1 MLKNYISIALRNI
14 RQNPLYSFINI
25 FSLAIGVAAC
35 LVIFLFITDEKSF
48 DSFHAQKD
56 KIYRLDEVQTF
67 PGTNTQKVALS
78 MPGMAPALKA
88 DFPEVEAVT
97 RFMNRSKLLVSH
109 GDTKSLIPNM
119 AYVDTAFL
127 TMFDFPLLSGDRKS
141 ALSEPYSMV
150 VTEGMALRFFKSSDE
165 ALGSLLKFRDK
176 EYKVT
181 GILRDLPEQTHMK
194 FDALISTATL
204 MAEDKEFNDRW
215 GSNYLNTYVMLQEGA
230 DVAALEAKFPE
241 FMIRHTGEP
250 EINSYYKLYLQRLDE
265 VHLASMDVEHDYNNY
280 RKFNGAYLDLF
291 YLVGGFIL
299 LIAAVNFMNL
309 TTARASHRFKEI
321 GVRKT
326 VGARRT
332 QLFTQFV
339 FESVVLAGMALVL
352 ALLLDIAC
360 LPILSQLIG
369 RPLSIFVFL
378 EEPTYVAA
386 LIAGTLALGVLAGVY
401 PAIYLTSF
409 KMSSALKGGKGDKSV
424 FRSSLVIVQF
434 GLALAMIVSTLI
446 VVQQLT
452 YMKSADIGFDKDQM
466 LLVDMN
472 REANQKF
479 DVVKQE
485 LLQSPYVLGVTASGQ
500 RLGNNFHQ
508 SGFKVKYDSIRNI
521 TPSNVNVEIDFLKV
535 YGIEVIE
542 GRGFSKDVPTDKNLG
557 FVINEAFAK
566 ELAIKDVV
574 GTPAGP
580 GFYHNDSLG
589 TIIGV
594 VKDFNFNSLHFKVNT
609 LAIAVHPEWGYDEM
623 SVKLDKAHIQ
633 EGLAFV
639 KSVWEKHVT
648 GYPFDYSFL
657 DEHFELLYRSDEQMG
672 FVVTIMA
679 ALAILI
685 SCMGL
690 FGLAAITTEKKTKEI
705 GIRKAL
711 GATEQQITLLL
722 SRNFAWLIL
731 ISFVI
736 VSPITWWMLSRWLE
750 GFAFRIDIN
759 PLMFVLGGTV
769 ALAIAMAT
777 ISYHTI
783 RSARANPVK
792 ALRYE

>member
-378 EEPTYVAA
+378 DEPMYVAA
-386 LIAGTLALGVLAGVY
+386 LVAGTLALGVLAGVY

-623 SVKLDKAHIQ
+623 SVKLDKTHIQ

-690 FGLAAITTEKKTKEI
+690 FGLAAI
-705 GIRKAL
+705 GR
-711 GATEQQITLLL
+711 
-722 SRNFAWLIL
+722 
-731 ISFVI
+731 
-736 VSPITWWMLSRWLE
+736 
-750 GFAFRIDIN
+750 
-759 PLMFVLGGTV
+759 
-769 ALAIAMAT
+769 
-777 ISYHTI
+777 H
-783 RSARANPVK
+783 
-792 ALRYE
+792 